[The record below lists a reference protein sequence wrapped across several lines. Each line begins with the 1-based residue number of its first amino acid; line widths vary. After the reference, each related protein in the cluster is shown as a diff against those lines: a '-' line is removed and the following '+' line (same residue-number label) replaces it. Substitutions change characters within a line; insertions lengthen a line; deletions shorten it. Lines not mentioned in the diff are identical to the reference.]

1 MNTCFGYAYYLN
13 NFINTSKKKN
23 EYIDMYKMMY
33 VCMYAYSCLYNR
45 YFAELPLAAFIL
57 FVFIF

>member
-23 EYIDMYKMMY
+23 EYIDMYKMM
-33 VCMYAYSCLYNR
+33 
-45 YFAELPLAAFIL
+45 
-57 FVFIF
+57 